1 MDFFGSYFKWYA
13 CPFCYWKDSV
23 TLYQNALKVTSD
35 NWKVHI
41 DLAQTLLVQ
50 GRTAE
55 SIQHAAESVRIKPD
69 CVDAINVLGVVLYYA
84 GRTDEAITQFNRA
97 LQINPQCASA
107 RKNLN
112 IALVKKQ
119 KTQIIQDVNK

>member
-1 MDFFGSYFKWYA
+1 MSTWIN
-13 CPFCYWKDSV
+13 SI
-23 TLYQNALKVTSD
+23 LKKTPSSP
-35 NWKVHI
+35 KKLTGAKRYH
-41 DLAQTLLVQ
+41 
-50 GRTAE
+50 
-55 SIQHAAESVRIKPD
+55 VRIKPD